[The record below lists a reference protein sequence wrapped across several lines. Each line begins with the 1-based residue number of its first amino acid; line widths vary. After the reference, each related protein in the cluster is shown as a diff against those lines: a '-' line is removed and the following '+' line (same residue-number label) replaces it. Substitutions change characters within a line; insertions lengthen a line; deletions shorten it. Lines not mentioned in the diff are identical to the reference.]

1 MACKY
6 VDNFEF
12 PSEAGFTGSAGK
24 TMVSGYAR
32 GGTVKQAVAAFKKA
46 DAKQDAKLV
55 AKAVE
60 SVKPMK
66 KAEGGMSSESLRA
79 RQMDTEVE
87 RRAFASKAT
96 PTRQMNTEA
105 ERRAFASK
113 ATPARQ
119 MNTEAER
126 RAFASKAAPA
136 RQMSPESLRARQM
149 DTEVE
154 RRAFEAKPM
163 KKGLGGIVKALS
175 PLAAI
180 ASGDAPKGIGAL
192 GGVAGLLLED
202 ALRKKRNRQPVV
214 APTTDVVA
222 PTGMRR
228 GGKVGVPV
236 HNRAPMFGKKY

>member
-60 SVKPMK
+60 SV
-66 KAEGGMSSESLRA
+66 
-79 RQMDTEVE
+79 
-87 RRAFASKAT
+87 
-96 PTRQMNTEA
+96 
-105 ERRAFASK
+105 
-113 ATPARQ
+113 
-119 MNTEAER
+119 
-126 RAFASKAAPA
+126 
-136 RQMSPESLRARQM
+136 
-149 DTEVE
+149 
-154 RRAFEAKPM
+154 KPM

>member
-66 KAEGGMSSESLRA
+66 K
-79 RQMDTEVE
+79 
-87 RRAFASKAT
+87 
-96 PTRQMNTEA
+96 
-105 ERRAFASK
+105 
-113 ATPARQ
+113 
-119 MNTEAER
+119 
-126 RAFASKAAPA
+126 
-136 RQMSPESLRARQM
+136 
-149 DTEVE
+149 
-154 RRAFEAKPM
+154 
-163 KKGLGGIVKALS
+163 GLGGIVKALS

-192 GGVAGLLLED
+192 GGVAGLLLENE
-202 ALRKKRNRQPVV
+202 LRKKRNRQPVV
-214 APTTDVVA
+214 APSVPMPLGASTTGVVA
-222 PTGMRR
+222 PTGMRK

>member
-60 SVKPMK
+60 SV
-66 KAEGGMSSESLRA
+66 
-79 RQMDTEVE
+79 
-87 RRAFASKAT
+87 
-96 PTRQMNTEA
+96 
-105 ERRAFASK
+105 
-113 ATPARQ
+113 
-119 MNTEAER
+119 
-126 RAFASKAAPA
+126 
-136 RQMSPESLRARQM
+136 
-149 DTEVE
+149 
-154 RRAFEAKPM
+154 KPM

-236 HNRAPMFGKKY
+236 HNRAPLFGTKY

>member
-66 KAEGGMSSESLRA
+66 KAEGGMSS
-79 RQMDTEVE
+79 
-87 RRAFASKAT
+87 
-96 PTRQMNTEA
+96 
-105 ERRAFASK
+105 
-113 ATPARQ
+113 
-119 MNTEAER
+119 
-126 RAFASKAAPA
+126 
-136 RQMSPESLRARQM
+136 ESLRARQM

>member
-55 AKAVE
+55 AKAVK
-60 SVKPMK
+60 SV
-66 KAEGGMSSESLRA
+66 
-79 RQMDTEVE
+79 
-87 RRAFASKAT
+87 
-96 PTRQMNTEA
+96 
-105 ERRAFASK
+105 
-113 ATPARQ
+113 
-119 MNTEAER
+119 
-126 RAFASKAAPA
+126 
-136 RQMSPESLRARQM
+136 
-149 DTEVE
+149 
-154 RRAFEAKPM
+154 KPM

-180 ASGDAPKGIGAL
+180 ASGDAP
-192 GGVAGLLLED
+192 
-202 ALRKKRNRQPVV
+202 
-214 APTTDVVA
+214 
-222 PTGMRR
+222 TGMRR

-236 HNRAPMFGKKY
+236 HNRAPMFGKKC